1 MARLAGTHDKTTLKV
16 LSFTMEI
23 RVEITIIKCNAQDNK
38 ARKAIGRELI
48 ISKDKGLADI
58 HKIVK
63 EMLWTRRLGIIIWSP
78 QFSPMGA
85 SSAEKLGTMS
95 IIAQSATLK
104 HLRKTTVKGLIKEH
118 MFITTLKVKVIKT
131 RTREGLTIS
140 PQNQLRTH

>member
-63 EMLWTRRLGIIIWSP
+63 EML
-78 QFSPMGA
+78 
-85 SSAEKLGTMS
+85 
-95 IIAQSATLK
+95 
-104 HLRKTTVKGLIKEH
+104 
-118 MFITTLKVKVIKT
+118 
-131 RTREGLTIS
+131 
-140 PQNQLRTH
+140 